1 MSADCTFDT
10 TGKDYVYQIVGQCFD
25 CFTDPNHAICIH
37 CMNKCHKNHHITNI
51 RTTNSFCDCPLVLKE
66 RCVCSRF
73 GRNNPPSRFE
83 SSDIIHKNEIDYMSY
98 PTVFH
103 PSGIGV
109 TSYNLVDI
117 TQPIS
122 DLGFGILRL
131 STKLAI
137 SPYSIF
143 TMLSLAQYG
152 SNGGTLEQFKN
163 ILKYRKE
170 EVLPSTINV
179 YNEIN
184 KYNCCRTCNL
194 IFTKTKLIDKYVDD
208 TKSIVKISNGINAD
222 EINSFVDRFTN
233 HLIPNAVSGDMVNS
247 EIALILMNV
256 IYFKSLWEKQF
267 NKSYTKLGKF
277 ISDDVKEVEF
287 MIQESKKFL
296 YTEDDTNQILE
307 MDYKDKE
314 FSFGIV
320 LPKDSRL
327 LPNINGHTLNGYISR
342 LNETEINKL
351 VIPKFKYKAKFSLNS
366 ILQKLGLTN
375 MFMISRADF
384 SSLTHEQI
392 YVDKVIHEIVVI
404 VDEEGTEAVAVTSM
418 THYFGM
424 SESHSIKI
432 NFIANHPFTYYI
444 RYKPYNLILFIG
456 NFT

>member
-37 CMNKCHKNHHITNI
+37 CMNRCHKNHHITNI
-51 RTTNSFCDCPLVLKE
+51 RTTNAFCDCPLVLKG

-73 GRNNPPSRFE
+73 GHNNPPNRLE
-83 SSDIIHKNEIDYMSY
+83 SSDIIHKNEIDFMSY
-98 PTVFH
+98 PTVFY
-103 PSGIGV
+103 PRDIGV

-131 STKLAI
+131 STKLTI

-143 TMLSLAQYG
+143 TVLSLAQYG
-152 SNGGTLEQFKN
+152 SNGETLEQFKS

-170 EVLPSTINV
+170 EILPSTINV

-194 IFTKTKLIDKYVDD
+194 IFTRAKLIDTYVND
-208 TKSIVKISNGINAD
+208 TERIVKISNGINVD
-222 EINSFVDRFTN
+222 KINSFVDRFTN
-233 HLIPNAVSGDMVNS
+233 HLIPNAVSSDMVS
-247 EIALILMNV
+247 IETALILMNV

-277 ISDDVKEVEF
+277 ISDEVKEIEF
-287 MIQESKKFL
+287 MMQESKKFL
-296 YTEDDTNQILE
+296 YTEDADNQILE
-307 MDYKDKE
+307 MNYKDKE

-320 LPKDSRL
+320 LPKDSRM
-327 LPNINGHTLNGYISR
+327 LPNIDNHTLNGYISQLR
-342 LNETEINKL
+342 ETEINKL
-351 VIPKFKYKAKFSLNS
+351 VIPKFKYRAKFTLNS
-366 ILQKLGLTN
+366 ILQKLGLTD
-375 MFMISRADF
+375 MFMMSRADF
-384 SSLTHEQI
+384 SSLTHERI

-404 VDEEGTEAVAVTSM
+404 VDEEGTEATAVTSM
-418 THYFGM
+418 TLSFGM
-424 SESHSIKI
+424 HEEYRKI

-444 RYKPYNLILFIG
+444 RYKPYNLILFFG